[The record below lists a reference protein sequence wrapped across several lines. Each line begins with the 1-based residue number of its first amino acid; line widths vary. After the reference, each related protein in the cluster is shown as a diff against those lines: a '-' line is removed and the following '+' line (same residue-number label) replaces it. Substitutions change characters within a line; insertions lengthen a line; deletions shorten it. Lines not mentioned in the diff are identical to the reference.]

1 MSGAV
6 YSTFLGTPGLRAGL
20 ATLEIDG
27 EIFDVVGDL
36 AYDATVLTR
45 EGLIGQSGTQG
56 FSEMAKYGTISAQLR
71 DSGNLTVSAIKL
83 KTASSVTAVMAN
95 GKTVQGANM
104 FCTECTAVATMEGTF
119 SVTFMGTVT
128 EDPTS

>member
-71 DSGNLTVSAIKL
+71 DSGNLT
-83 KTASSVTAVMAN
+83 AVMAN